1 MNALCDF
8 TGKWVVEGHVNYIL
22 SCMREKYGVMREKYG
37 VMRENFV
44 KEKDSAGAAFVDV
57 CLSTLDIFEE
67 NFKKLS
73 DARIFDKIDSEFLQ

>member
-1 MNALCDF
+1 MEVNMNALCDF

-22 SCMREKYGVMREKYG
+22 ACMREKYNVMGK
-37 VMRENFV
+37 NFV
-44 KEKDSAGAAFVDV
+44 KENDLAGATFVDV

>member
-1 MNALCDF
+1 MGMDMNALCDF

-22 SCMREKYGVMREKYG
+22 SCMREKYDAMRK
-37 VMRENFV
+37 NFIE
-44 KEKDSAGAAFVDV
+44 EKDLAGVAFVDV

>member
-1 MNALCDF
+1 MEVNMNALCDF

-22 SCMREKYGVMREKYG
+22 SCMREKYNVMRED
-37 VMRENFV
+37 FV
-44 KEKDSAGAAFVDV
+44 KENDSAGAAFVDV